1 MPYIK
6 VELTESQK
14 IEARRFIKISD
25 DFGRLTHKQLTELFE
40 FWNATFPVP
49 KAFTTCSPC
58 VVDMLSLL
66 RKLSK

>member
-58 VVDMLSLL
+58 VVDMISMLNRLT
-66 RKLSK
+66 K